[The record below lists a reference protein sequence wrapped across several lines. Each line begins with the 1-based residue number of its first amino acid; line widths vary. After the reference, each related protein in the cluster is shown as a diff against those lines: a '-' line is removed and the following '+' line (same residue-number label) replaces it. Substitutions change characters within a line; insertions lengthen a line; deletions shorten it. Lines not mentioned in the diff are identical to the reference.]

1 MKKND
6 TISLVVYALM
16 LAIALV
22 VGIVM
27 IRPLTESIDTDA
39 LGGIS
44 FPVVIVLAIV
54 VGILLS
60 AGLIEVGHLIGAK
73 IGHYEILSFVI
84 LGLGAKKGKDGK
96 FHFYAGGFD
105 GLTGEVAV
113 SPKDREKSSLRA
125 YIYLPLLF
133 LVLLIIAMAVCMVFS
148 GPQEAPTTPWLYA
161 ASLLVLTVAG
171 IILLYDIFPAEL
183 DSTNDGY
190 RLVLISNP
198 KNKMAYNDTLLARKC
213 ERMGEAI
220 PALEPYRDLTDF
232 TASINN
238 ILMYQALRE
247 KKVQKALEITDIAI
261 ESKKSVS
268 REVYGDAISMKLS
281 LDLLYGDKEAAK
293 QWFIDLKTDDKKY
306 IAQMPTMP
314 SLRAYLLASALI
326 EESESETEVAIARH
340 VSLVK
345 KVAKNV
351 KDVEDALYK
360 EGLEKAKAA
369 HPDWAIFNEEQAV
382 EEEAPKEE
390 PKAEETPKDEGK

>member
-161 ASLLVLTVAG
+161 ASLLVLTVSG

-238 ILMYQALRE
+238 ILMYQA
-247 KKVQKALEITDIAI
+247 
-261 ESKKSVS
+261 S
-268 REVYGDAISMKLS
+268 RAETQYNR
-281 LDLLYGDKEAAK
+281 
-293 QWFIDLKTDDKKY
+293 
-306 IAQMPTMP
+306 P
-314 SLRAYLLASALI
+314 SALFYSVHYCLDFVRI
-326 EESESETEVAIARH
+326 WHYIIIFEEVHTPLGHLTDQAVVILLRPGFRH
-340 VSLVK
+340 VYAIVLRTP
-345 KVAKNV
+345 VAYIYSVGNV
-351 KDVEDALYK
+351 SCPVPGTFYGQVFLN
-360 EGLEKAKAA
+360 GLLRYATHQMQPE
-369 HPDWAIFNEEQAV
+369 FQAEFMASV
-382 EEEAPKEE
+382 YYGPEAVRDIGP
-390 PKAEETPKDEGK
+390 

>member
-1 MKKND
+1 M
-6 TISLVVYALM
+6 
-16 LAIALV
+16 
-22 VGIVM
+22 
-27 IRPLTESIDTDA
+27 
-39 LGGIS
+39 
-44 FPVVIVLAIV
+44 
-54 VGILLS
+54 
-60 AGLIEVGHLIGAK
+60 
-73 IGHYEILSFVI
+73 
-84 LGLGAKKGKDGK
+84 
-96 FHFYAGGFD
+96 
-105 GLTGEVAV
+105 
-113 SPKDREKSSLRA
+113 
-125 YIYLPLLF
+125 
-133 LVLLIIAMAVCMVFS
+133 
-148 GPQEAPTTPWLYA
+148 
-161 ASLLVLTVAG
+161 
-171 IILLYDIFPAEL
+171 
-183 DSTNDGY
+183 
-190 RLVLISNP
+190 
-198 KNKMAYNDTLLARKC
+198 
-213 ERMGEAI
+213 
-220 PALEPYRDLTDF
+220 
-232 TASINN
+232 
-238 ILMYQALRE
+238 
-247 KKVQKALEITDIAI
+247 
-261 ESKKSVS
+261 S